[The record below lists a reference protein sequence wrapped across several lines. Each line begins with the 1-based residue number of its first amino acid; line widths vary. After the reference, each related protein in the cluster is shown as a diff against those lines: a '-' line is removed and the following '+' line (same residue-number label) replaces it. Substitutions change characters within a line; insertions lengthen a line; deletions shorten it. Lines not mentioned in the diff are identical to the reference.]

1 MNQKLLISFL
11 TMLLTDVV
19 GISYMIP
26 FYVISLI
33 NLSFRIIKIN
43 FFESNTYNLELNIH
57 NEYRNGYTHT
67 ILELMY
73 VPYIQQVNMQG
84 YVISGMRSIY
94 V

>member
-1 MNQKLLISFL
+1 MNQKLLISLL
-11 TMLLTDVV
+11 TMF
-19 GISYMIP
+19 SYMIP
-26 FYVISLI
+26 FYVICLI